1 MSATVSF
8 VARRTAVTIPVLLV
22 LTVLVFLLV
31 HLVPGD
37 PVRTMLG
44 FHATPENVAAARA
57 EMGLDNPLPE
67 QYWTWLTGLFAGDLG
82 HDMIS
87 DTPVSTLIGTHLPV
101 TLELTLA
108 AVVLGVLLG
117 VSSGMVAAASRGR
130 TRKAINATSLLG
142 LSMPHFWL
150 GIMLALV
157 FADKL
162 NVLPPSGYAELTA
175 NPGDNLRHMVLPV
188 LTLAI
193 VEAAYLC
200 RVTRGIGTQA
210 LHGPSVTFLR
220 TLGLSDRTI
229 LFRHVLRQASPPL
242 VTVIGVEIGV
252 LLGGAVVVENIFGL
266 PGLGT
271 LVVQAIQERNY
282 TVVQGCVLVISVL
295 FVLATLLSDLTV
307 ALIDPRTARDR

>member
-8 VARRTAVTIPVLLV
+8 VVRRTAVTIPVLLV

-44 FHATPENVAAARA
+44 FHATPANVAAARA
-57 EMGLDNPLPE
+57 EMGLDRPLPE
-67 QYWTWLTGLFAGDLG
+67 QYWTWFTGLFQGDLG
-82 HDMIS
+82 HDMVS
-87 DTPVSTLIGTHLPV
+87 DTPVATLIGTHLPV

-108 AVVLGVLLG
+108 AMILGVLLG
-117 VSSGMVAAASRGR
+117 VSTGMVAAAAGGLP
-130 TRKAINATSLLG
+130 RKAINAGSLLG
-142 LSMPHFWL
+142 LSMPQFWL

-162 NVLPPSGYAELTA
+162 NALPPSGYVALTE
-175 NPGDNLRHMVLPV
+175 NPVDNLRYLTLPV

-200 RVTRGIGTQA
+200 RVTRAIGTDA
-210 LHGPSVTFLR
+210 LRGPSVAFLR
-220 TLGLSDRTI
+220 TLGLSNRAI
-229 LFRHVLRQASPPL
+229 LFRHVLRQASPPI
-242 VTVIGVEIGV
+242 VTVIGVEVGV
-252 LLGGAVVVENIFGL
+252 LLGGAVVLENIFGL
-266 PGLGT
+266 PGLGS
-271 LVVQAIQERNY
+271 LVVKAVQARDY

-295 FVLATLLSDLTV
+295 FVLATLLADLAV
-307 ALIDPRTARDR
+307 AVIDPRAARAR